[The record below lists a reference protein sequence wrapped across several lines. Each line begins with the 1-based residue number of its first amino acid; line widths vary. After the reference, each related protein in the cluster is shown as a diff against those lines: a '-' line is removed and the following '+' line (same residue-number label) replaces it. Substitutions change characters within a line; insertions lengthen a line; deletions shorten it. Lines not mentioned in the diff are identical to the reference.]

1 MTSHTKRT
9 RQWTDR
15 ETISKKWAKELESDE
30 LQGQKKISVKIET
43 HKALRDV
50 AKTNESY
57 DDIIGRLI
65 TFYKKYEYRYVL
77 ADIKPISTL
86 VERYFRIDRKKS
98 VDKAT
103 KLGKSKVGIRS
114 KHYIA
119 ELLGEQLESI
129 KGYPDSSKF
138 EGLFFEIQVKTLL
151 DYAWSEIE
159 HDRNYKTAIEFRK
172 PSYIQRRFMLVAGLL
187 EVADNEFEQLSTETQ
202 KYAKPIPSRILNAT

>member
-1 MTSHTKRT
+1 LTSHTKRT

-151 DYAWSEIE
+151 DYARSEIE